1 MSHHLGQGFYRH
13 AVGEADGGRIAMTA
27 LVPGDIFVDTAFLGD
42 DLDAVS
48 TMGIAGDGQKS
59 AVLRHAAIL
68 LDDVPW
74 HVQQADIGFHAC
86 LLAAAFYPQVSV
98 KGGLQVIF
106 RQVVHVCPTQP
117 RERAE
122 DEKVTYQLVTFLLE
136 RTVYELGDFLL
147 GQKTAFRLLFGDMV
161 GIERVTRQPAVV
173 DGGIDDAAE
182 GHHVRPDSVGAM
194 VLLRAE
200 EQLEVRDE
208 CRRKFAQG
216 DVAHLVAL
224 SDKFRQM
231 IIYGT
236 VFQVAALALH
246 LANHLGVVLVVLP
259 EHGKQGLVVLP
270 QSEIG
275 VAYLLRRYITVRVA
289 HLLISLVDADTYLVE
304 HTVSLL
310 CHEAA
315 SGQPPGFHVPH
326 PFLHIQLAAELRYL
340 AVHRDAAHHG
350 NHSVLLRRIA
360 L

>member
-1 MSHHLGQGFYRH
+1 MSS
-13 AVGEADGGRIAMTA
+13 
-27 LVPGDIFVDTAFLGD
+27 LVPGDILVDTASLGD

-48 TMGIAGDGQKS
+48 TMGIAGDGQKP

-86 LLAAAFYPQVSV
+86 LLAAGLYPQVSV

-106 RQVVHVCPTQP
+106 RQVVHVCPAQS
-117 RERAE
+117 REGAE

-136 RTVYELGDFLL
+136 RTVDELGDFLL

-182 GHHVRPDSVGAM
+182 GHHVRPDSIGAM

-208 CRRKFAQG
+208 RRCKLAQG

-231 IIYGT
+231 IIDGT
-236 VFQVAALALH
+236 IFQVAALALH
-246 LANHLGVVLVVLP
+246 LAHHFGVVLVVLS

-275 VAYLLRRYITVRVA
+275 VADFLRCDITVRVA
-289 HLLISLVDADTYLVE
+289 DLLICLVDADTNLVK
-304 HTVSLL
+304 HTV
-310 CHEAA
+310 
-315 SGQPPGFHVPH
+315 
-326 PFLHIQLAAELRYL
+326 PFLCREA
-340 AVHRDAAHHG
+340 
-350 NHSVLLRRIA
+350 SP
-360 L
+360 